1 MVFASD
7 CLQGKA
13 ILITGGLGAIGKV
26 VVQKLLA
33 HSARVVVNDIV
44 AEQEA
49 QEWMQ
54 ATGCASDRCVY
65 VCADVTTAV
74 GAQAL
79 VQKAVQSSGAVDVA
93 LCHAGMTQSCSI
105 LDYAEQDWDRIVRVN
120 LRSAFLVAQA
130 AARAMVARKVKGK
143 IIFTS
148 SWVQDTPWPDIT
160 PYNVTKSGIKM
171 LMRGMA
177 RELAAKGIRVNSVA
191 PGIVAVG
198 MAKRQWD
205 TEPDYRRRA
214 EKAIP
219 LGFMQPPESVA
230 DAFIFLCSPASD
242 YMTGA
247 TLMVDGGCSLY
258 PMD

>member
-1 MVFASD
+1 MAFASD

-44 AEQEA
+44 AEQDA
-49 QEWMQ
+49 QEWIE
-54 ATGCASDRCVY
+54 ASGGAPDRCVY
-65 VCADVTTAV
+65 VCADVTAAA

-79 VQKAVQSSGAVDVA
+79 VEKAVQSFGAVDVA
-93 LCHAGMTQSCSI
+93 LCHAGMAQSCSI
-105 LDYAEQDWDRIVRVN
+105 LDYPEQDWDRIVRVN

-130 AARAMVARKVKGK
+130 AARAMVAQKVKGK

-171 LMRGMA
+171 LMRRMA
-177 RELAAKGIRVNSVA
+177 REVGREGNPREFYRAWHCGCGHGQTAMGYRTRLPPTRGESHSPGFHAAS
-191 PGIVAVG
+191 
-198 MAKRQWD
+198 
-205 TEPDYRRRA
+205 
-214 EKAIP
+214 
-219 LGFMQPPESVA
+219 
-230 DAFIFLCSPASD
+230 
-242 YMTGA
+242 
-247 TLMVDGGCSLY
+247 
-258 PMD
+258 